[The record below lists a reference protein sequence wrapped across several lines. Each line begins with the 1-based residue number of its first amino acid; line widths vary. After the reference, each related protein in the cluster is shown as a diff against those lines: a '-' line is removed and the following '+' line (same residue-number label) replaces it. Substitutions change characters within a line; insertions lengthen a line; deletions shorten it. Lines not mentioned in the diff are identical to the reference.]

1 MEETKRSHDNSVA
14 VAAHYDA
21 ILEEGNDPV
30 LDPPVLQAYMR
41 QWDGDTFLDLL
52 QLTKEKTVLEIGVG
66 TGRLALQTAP
76 KCKTFYGID
85 LSSKTIARAKRHLA
99 SFPNV
104 HLLHGDFLSYP
115 FSQTFDVIYA
125 TLTLLHIQEKEV
137 AFHRVASLLRA
148 DGCFVLSI
156 DKQASSV
163 LKYGNRELRIF
174 PDNPKE
180 TTALLQAA
188 GLRVTNQTETP
199 LAYLFKAEKL
209 NRI

>member
-1 MEETKRSHDNSVA
+1 MEETKHYPDNSAA

-30 LDPPVLQAYMR
+30 LDPPVLQAYMK
-41 QWDGDTFLDLL
+41 QWDGDAFLDML

-66 TGRLALQTAP
+66 TGRIALQTAP
-76 KCKTFYGID
+76 KCKAFYGID
-85 LSSKTIARAKRHLA
+85 LSLKTIARAKRHLA

-115 FSQTFDVIYA
+115 FFQTFDVIYA
-125 TLTLLHIQEKEV
+125 TLFFLHIQEKET

-156 DKQASSV
+156 DKQSFFR
-163 LKYGNRELRIF
+163 LKIRQQRTSCIPG
-174 PDNPKE
+174 
-180 TTALLQAA
+180 
-188 GLRVTNQTETP
+188 
-199 LAYLFKAEKL
+199 
-209 NRI
+209 

>member
-1 MEETKRSHDNSVA
+1 MISTRRKEPPKMEETKRYPDNSVA

-66 TGRLALQTAP
+66 TGRIALQTAP

-104 HLLHGDFLSYP
+104 HLLHGDF
-115 FSQTFDVIYA
+115 
-125 TLTLLHIQEKEV
+125 
-137 AFHRVASLLRA
+137 
-148 DGCFVLSI
+148 
-156 DKQASSV
+156 

-199 LAYLFKAEKL
+199 LAYLFKAEKQT
-209 NRI
+209 RI